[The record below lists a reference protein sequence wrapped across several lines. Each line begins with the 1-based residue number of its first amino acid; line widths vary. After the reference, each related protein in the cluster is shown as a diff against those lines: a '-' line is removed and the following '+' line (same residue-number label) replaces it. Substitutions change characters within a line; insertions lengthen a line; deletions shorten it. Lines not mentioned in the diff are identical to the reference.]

1 MKTVRNIISV
11 SVALLLLA
19 LCVFPAVSAKSVY
32 ADVSK
37 DSPVYENIVT
47 GVSLNAGYIE
57 MQTECNVPAQAIV
70 AVLDGSYAVKAFKSA
85 RLTGGVGTTR
95 INMDFS
101 SLTET
106 DSVKIIIV
114 NAVTLKP
121 LCDVY
126 NVNSQSNGRQARLP
140 KGEGNYP
147 VAFVIKDS
155 SGDPISGAT
164 ATAVC
169 EQTGTSVSFG
179 AQSDE
184 NGLICASL
192 ENGDYTVTASKD
204 GYTQSVIKMNVNSS
218 SKASVITMNGDNGY
232 VEHKRYI
239 REYQWYNGSSAI
251 CEGVCGENLT
261 WIYNQ
266 TTGELQIIGSGEM
279 YDFENTAPWA
289 VFGNNISRVTID
301 PAVTGIGANAF
312 KNCTALEEFEI
323 TSNIAAIGSN
333 AFLGCENLKTV
344 INNSTLEVV
353 KGSTT
358 NGYVAYYATDV
369 FITIDGNNQDED
381 WSPVYKSVK
390 PVVSRGDS
398 EPTTRTYVG
407 LTPGENYVV
416 YAVNSLDTDIFA
428 QDNLIYVNQ
437 QKSDSNGTAS
447 FVSDCFADGETQIFL
462 MGTAAVDISEAE
474 VRIPVK
480 TYNGKLQLASP
491 ELSLNGETLVFGED
505 YYFTG
510 NSFASESGA
519 YDFSV
524 AGVGKY
530 GGEKSCQFTIISH
543 DGLMYKDGCI
553 FLGWYDSP
561 ADDASPYLPSF
572 EGDDIYA
579 YPHWE
584 DIPDIS
590 VDQKDIYRA
599 YGEDYTSSA
608 GFNLLGAQ
616 IRYNENDNINGLRFV
631 SRISTALITKLEG
644 LDGDMS
650 NNSATYGHY
659 LKSNLPP
666 EAVLDKTNGKK
677 LQAEA
682 LLYSGANYKTFSAV
696 IYQIPESGCNTE
708 ISVRPYIE
716 YTDANGVSQTYY
728 FTEKTARNYN
738 GAYHTTIS
746 RVAKYIVENDETRLN
761 NSLPGLQ
768 EYIRYLAGLYN
779 GD

>member
-1 MKTVRNIISV
+1 MKTIRNIISV
-11 SVALLLLA
+11 SVALLLA
-19 LCVFPAVSAKSVY
+19 LCVLPAASAKSVY
-32 ADVSK
+32 ETASE
-37 DSPVYENIVT
+37 DSPAYENIVT
-47 GVSLNAGYIE
+47 GVSLNADYIE
-57 MQTECNVPAQAIV
+57 IQTECNVPAQAIV
-70 AVLDGSYAVKAFKSA
+70 TVSDGSYNVKAFKSA

-95 INMDFS
+95 IAMDFS

-126 NVNSQSNGRQARLP
+126 HVNSQSNGHQVHSP
-140 KGEGNYP
+140 KGERSFP
-147 VAFVIKDS
+147 VAFVIKDA

-179 AQSDE
+179 TQSDE

-204 GYTQSVIKMNVNSS
+204 GYTQSVIRMNVSSS

-251 CEGVCGENLT
+251 SEGVCGENLT

-279 YDFENTAPWA
+279 YDFESTAPWA
-289 VFGNNISRVTID
+289 VFSSNITCVTID
-301 PAVTGIGANAF
+301 PNVTGIGANAF

-323 TSNIAAIGSN
+323 TSNIAIIGSN

-344 INNSTLEVV
+344 INNSTLEIV

-369 FITIDGNNQDED
+369 LITIDDNNQDDD
-381 WSPVYKSVK
+381 WSPVYKSIR
-390 PVVSRGDS
+390 PVISRGGLN
-398 EPTTRTYVG
+398 PITRTYVG
-407 LTPGENYVV
+407 LTPGENYAV

-437 QKSDSNGTAS
+437 QKAGSDGTAS
-447 FVSDCFADGETQIFL
+447 FVSDCFANGELQIFL
-462 MGTAAVDISEAE
+462 MGTSAVDISEAE
-474 VRIPVK
+474 LKMPVK

-491 ELSLNGETLVFGED
+491 EVSLKGEALIFGED
-505 YYFTG
+505 YYFIG
-510 NSFASESGA
+510 HSFANESGT
-519 YDFSV
+519 YDFSI
-524 AGVGKY
+524 AGIGKY
-530 GGEKSCQFTIISH
+530 GGEKSCQFTILSP
-543 DGLMYKDGCI
+543 DGQMYKDGCI

-561 ADDASPYLPSF
+561 EDDALPYLPSF
-572 EGDDIYA
+572 DGEDVYA

-584 DIPDIS
+584 DVPDIS
-590 VDQKDIYRA
+590 VDQKDIFKA
-599 YGEDYTSSA
+599 YGEDYTGSA

-644 LDGDMS
+644 LDGDLN

-682 LLYSGANYKTFSAV
+682 LLYSGANYNTFSAV
-696 IYQIPESGCNTE
+696 IYDIPESGCNTE

-728 FTEKTARNYN
+728 FTEKVARNYN